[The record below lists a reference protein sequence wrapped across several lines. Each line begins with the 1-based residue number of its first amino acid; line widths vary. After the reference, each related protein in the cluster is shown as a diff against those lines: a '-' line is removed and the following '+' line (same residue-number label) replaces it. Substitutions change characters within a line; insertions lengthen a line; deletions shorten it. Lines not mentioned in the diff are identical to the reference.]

1 MIRLAELLRQE
12 FDAQLKTQC
21 PEARKPVHLRFEHT
35 TFPKDL
41 VPVERSRVEIPARPN
56 ADEQKVLARLDG
68 TAPQH
73 PRRELRPFERVDEYH
88 VSHLIFSKEYSIIF
102 EPFELYS
109 EYYGAVNKSRCSI
122 ATISNGFEHY
132 LTGWYLRRLSIH
144 GSLNGFSDRM
154 RRQLWE
160 ILGRWSCQEALL
172 REDHEA

>member
-88 VSHLIFSKEYSIIF
+88 VSHLIFSKEYSII
-102 EPFELYS
+102 LS
-109 EYYGAVNKSRCSI
+109 
-122 ATISNGFEHY
+122 
-132 LTGWYLRRLSIH
+132 RLSCTANITVQSTRAAAPLPPSPT
-144 GSLNGFSDRM
+144 GLNTT
-154 RRQLWE
+154 
-160 ILGRWSCQEALL
+160 
-172 REDHEA
+172 